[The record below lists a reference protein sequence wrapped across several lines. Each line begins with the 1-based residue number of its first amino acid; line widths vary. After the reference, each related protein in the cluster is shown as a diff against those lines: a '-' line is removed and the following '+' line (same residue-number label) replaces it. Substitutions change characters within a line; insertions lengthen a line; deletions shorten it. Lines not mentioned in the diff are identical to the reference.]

1 MRLLLVEDDP
11 MIGENVRDALRA
23 EGHAVDW
30 VCDGEAAELSLR
42 SLVYDLILLDLG
54 LPKRDGL
61 EVLKRYRAS
70 QGASEGAQTDRGT
83 APVLVITARDSTHE
97 LVAGLD
103 AGADDYLA
111 KPFDL
116 PELAARVRALLRRRH
131 GQVQAK
137 LNYAGIELD
146 DASHTV
152 LLEGAPLHLSVRE
165 FAVLHALMLNP
176 GKVLS
181 RAVLEDKLYGWGE
194 EVGSNTI
201 EVFMHGLRKKIGAA
215 RIATVRGVGYR
226 LTESA

>member
-11 MIGENVRDALRA
+11 MIGENVRDALKA

-30 VCDGEAAELSLR
+30 VSDGEAAELSLR
-42 SLVYDLILLDLG
+42 AGVYDLILLDLG

-70 QGASEGAQTDRGT
+70 QGAQADQGT
-83 APVLVITARDSTHE
+83 APVLVITARDSTRD
-97 LVAGLD
+97 LVTGLD

-131 GQVQAK
+131 GQVQAR
-137 LNYAGIELD
+137 LSYGGIELD

-152 LLEGAPLHLSVRE
+152 LLEGAPLHLSARE

-181 RAVLEDKLYGWGE
+181 RTVLEDKLYGWGE

-226 LTESA
+226 LTDSA

>member
-11 MIGENVRDALRA
+11 MIGENVRDALKA

-42 SLVYDLILLDLG
+42 ALVYDLILLDLG

-70 QGASEGAQTDRGT
+70 QGDPGDGLRGA
-83 APVLVITARDSTHE
+83 APVLVITARDSTRD
-97 LVAGLD
+97 LVTGLD

-111 KPFDL
+111 KPFSL
-116 PELAARVRALLRRRH
+116 PVLAARVRALLRRCH
-131 GQVQAK
+131 GQVQAR
-137 LNYAGIELD
+137 LSHAGIELD

-152 LLEGAPLHLSVRE
+152 WLEGEPLHLSVRE

-226 LTESA
+226 LTDGA